1 MRGMHRAAIGALA
14 SVAVMGAAQPASA
27 QFFPGDCMESGGGQ
41 IIAANGDPATFGGNA
56 SSERRSATRLGNQVY
71 IDHGPA
77 TALRF
82 RSLTMDQMTCN
93 LDART
98 AEMSGEGRV
107 STQLGPDQPVEY
119 TIEVFAPNNRGGLPD
134 FYRITLSNGY
144 DSGFQPVVHGNINLT
159 ER

>member
-1 MRGMHRAAIGALA
+1 MKARNLAALGVLA
-14 SVAVMGAAQPASA
+14 STVALGAAQPASA
-27 QFFPGDCMESGGGQ
+27 QFFPSDCMESGGGQ

-71 IDHGPA
+71 VDHGPF
-77 TALRF
+77 TTMRF
-82 RSLTMDQMTCN
+82 RSITMDAMVCN

-98 AEMSGEGRV
+98 AEMSGERRV
-107 STQLGPDQPVEY
+107 TTGLGTEQPVDY
-119 TIEVFAPNNRGGLPD
+119 QIEVFAPNNRGGLPD

-144 DSGFQPVVHGNINLT
+144 NSGLQPVVHGNINLV